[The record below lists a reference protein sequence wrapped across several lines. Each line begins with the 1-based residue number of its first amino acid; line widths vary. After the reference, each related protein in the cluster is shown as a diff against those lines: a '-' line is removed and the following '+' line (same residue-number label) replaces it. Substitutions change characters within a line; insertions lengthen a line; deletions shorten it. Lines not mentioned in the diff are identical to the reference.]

1 MLIILNRQNRVFG
14 AAAFYYRLLKRLVKT
29 FGIPNG
35 APSWRQLLP
44 FTQFDVNQP
53 PSITSHIDPKGK
65 MISFP
70 GSACLFHPFPQER
83 EAITAFWADP
93 KEQGCASPHLYRRE
107 SGTATWFLLASL
119 CLPHSS
125 VFAAPEQLQGGC
137 CRVVTWAHSKAVS
150 KGWYLHLCPCH
161 LQVGQPHPPHADLP
175 QCCRDWW
182 SCESPSWR
190 TEPSLCCQV
199 CSPPALL
206 RLPPLC
212 QHRCFLSG
220 LLLASS
226 STAALSTSEGLFRE
240 KWN

>member
-1 MLIILNRQNRVFG
+1 MLIILNCQNTVFG

-53 PSITSHIDPKGK
+53 PNITSHIDPKGK

-83 EAITAFWADP
+83 EAIKAFWADP

-107 SGTATWFLLASL
+107 SGTAAWLLLASL

-125 VFAAPEQLQGGC
+125 VFAAPEQLQ
-137 CRVVTWAHSKAVS
+137 S
-150 KGWYLHLCPCH
+150 CH
-161 LQVGQPHPPHADLP
+161 MSPLQSRQQGLVPPSVPLSPA
-175 QCCRDWW
+175 
-182 SCESPSWR
+182 SGTASPSPHW
-190 TEPSLCCQV
+190 
-199 CSPPALL
+199 
-206 RLPPLC
+206 
-212 QHRCFLSG
+212 
-220 LLLASS
+220 LASV
-226 STAALSTSEGLFRE
+226 LQGLVE
-240 KWN
+240 LWES